1 MVHSALTTNAKV
13 SEMTGS
19 LHILDPWPT
28 NKAVLLFTWAYP
40 IGPATPRVTAKKSC
54 TSHGLLKLGNGHLTE
69 KLGAPEFHWI
79 VLSTVYRTI
88 SRNRKPPLPCQ
99 CSLMAKKTGLPAS
112 FMVSQSWK
120 GSLHEKKERFLKKL
134 DSSCH
139 RKLFDQLYQC
149 ELWYV
154 KSVVMTAYG

>member
-1 MVHSALTTNAKV
+1 MSISHWSRHSKGDCKKKLY
-13 SEMTGS
+13 
-19 LHILDPWPT
+19 
-28 NKAVLLFTWAYP
+28 FTW
-40 IGPATPRVTAKKSC
+40 VAKARKWTFDRETWSAGISLNSTEYSVQNNFKKQKTF
-54 TSHGLLKLGNGHLTE
+54 TS
-69 KLGAPEFHWI
+69 
-79 VLSTVYRTI
+79 LSM
-88 SRNRKPPLPCQ
+88 L
-99 CSLMAKKTGLPAS
+99 ADGKKTGLPAS

-154 KSVVMTAYG
+154 KSVVMTAYV